1 MKCLWELSSIK
12 EKWILTLYLKHFLIL
27 SLVLKFHFLIK
38 LQMCV
43 IIFTEMFKVGSYT
56 HTSLIERA
64 RSVKK
69 IGPYVV
75 CLYSTMNMN
84 MITKFHK
91 ISEQLYGTY
100 KIYRRAWSTI
110 NFGWKENNYIYI
122 TPTIDCGT

>member
-1 MKCLWELSSIK
+1 
-12 EKWILTLYLKHFLIL
+12 
-27 SLVLKFHFLIK
+27 
-38 LQMCV
+38 MCV

-100 KIYRRAWSTI
+100 KYIEEHDSLLILGGRKI
-110 NFGWKENNYIYI
+110 IIYI
-122 TPTIDCGT
+122 